1 MTKYRTNTT
10 PLLPDLH
17 LATLRRTPRSSQQKR
32 KQELEDLQTKSFDHL
47 EAMLQGFLP
56 KDALATPDSG
66 PGSRERVY
74 TKRNTFFA
82 FMQQSWSA
90 DGSCQEAVHRIIEQA
105 QDQGMKQIPS
115 SSTSAYVQA
124 RKRLEIEE
132 LRDLLYQ
139 GAGAMEL
146 TREKEHANERPWIAV
161 DGTGL
166 SMPDTPT
173 NQAEWP
179 QPTNQKKDLGFPVLK
194 AVATFSLDS
203 GAILD
208 AEIGNLY
215 DHEMSLLRKMYDGFS
230 KGDILLGDR
239 GFCGWQNMVELK
251 ELGVDSVMRLHAMR
265 KIVTPKQAETRLGSG
280 DLLIKQRRPFWQ
292 AKTGISKGEWNT
304 FPEELML
311 RQITFKVEV
320 PGCRT
325 QVVHLVTTLLDPEE
339 YPKEKL
345 MEMYLRRWRIEVVFK
360 DIKCSMGWELLRC
373 KSPEMVRREFLMML
387 IGYNAIRFL
396 QQKAS
401 ISRDVP
407 LERISFK
414 SALQIV
420 RIWEKRFR
428 NPTEPLAWLR
438 ERVMCQIAG
447 VQVPE
452 RPDRAEPRARKRRF
466 KKTRLMTEPRA
477 KLRAKLLKNQAA

>member
-1 MTKYRTNTT
+1 MF
-10 PLLPDLH
+10 PDFH
-17 LATLRRTPRSSQQKR
+17 LATLRRKPRSSQQKR
-32 KQELEDLQTKSFDHL
+32 LQEIKLLQSKRLEHL
-47 EAMLQGFLP
+47 AGLLHGFLP
-56 KDALATPDSG
+56 DDALASPESG
-66 PGSRERVY
+66 PGSRERIY
-74 TKRNTFFA
+74 TKANTFYGFL
-82 FMQQSWSA
+82 QQVWSA

-115 SSTSAYVQA
+115 TSTSAYVQA
-124 RKRLEIEE
+124 RKRLELEE

-146 TREKEHANERPWIAV
+146 NREKNSAGERPWIAV
-161 DGTGL
+161 DGTGF
-166 SMPDTPT
+166 SMPDTPA

-194 AVATFSLDS
+194 AVATFSLNS

-215 DHEMSLLRKMYDGFS
+215 DHEMSLLRRMYDGLS

-265 KIVTPKQAETRLGSG
+265 KIVSTKQAEKRLGPG

-292 AKTGISKGEWNT
+292 AKTGIAKSEWNA
-304 FPEELML
+304 FPDELML
-311 RQITFKVEV
+311 RQVTFKVEA

-325 QVVHLVTTLLDPEE
+325 QVVHLVTTLLDADE

-396 QQKAS
+396 QQNAS
-401 ISRDVP
+401 IAEEVP

-414 SALQIV
+414 SALQVV

-428 NPTEPLAWLR
+428 NPTEPLGWLR
-438 ERVMCQIAG
+438 ETVLCQIAG

-452 RPDRAEPRARKRRF
+452 RPNRAEPRARKRRF
-466 KKTRLMTEPRA
+466 KKTRLMTEPRM
-477 KLRAKLLKNQAA
+477 KLRAKLLRNQAA